1 MVPRFHSVGWLGV
14 VVVVGAL
21 AVSCGGDAE
30 RSDSTGGLRLSLELS
45 SGVQIDEVRYEITS
59 ATMSPMGGVIDT
71 SAAGATASVELFGLA
86 ADDGY
91 RVTMSAASLGGETSC
106 EGGAEFAVEAGR
118 VTGVMAMLHCKA
130 PPVFGA
136 VRVDGTLNVC
146 AELDKVVVAPLQTT
160 EGAAIEVQASG
171 RDTDGDTVAYRW
183 NATGGSFADPS
194 DAETSFTCGE
204 AAAETITI
212 GVSDDDFEHCIDNWT
227 VDVRCVDAGG
237 AEPAWGTPVLI
248 ETDDAGDASQPLLA
262 VDPSGNVT
270 AVWQQSDGSR
280 THLYANRYTRNGP
293 WGAPVRVSDGTGDA
307 RSHQV
312 LVDPK
317 GKVTVVWQQSN
328 GVGSTVYANRYVA
341 GGPWGAALPLG
352 DGVAPRAAVDPS
364 GNVTVVWRYGRTIYA
379 TRCSAGGPWGTPV
392 SLNDG
397 LVGNVDFGGPH
408 VVVDPSGN
416 VTAVWRQEYEVLYV
430 GGPLRWGI
438 IANHYSPG
446 GPWGAAVPI
455 SEGSLFTNV
464 WTIGDVVVDRF
475 GNVTVTWTLER
486 RASNFLGLF
495 ACRYPA
501 GGPWESPVALA
512 GRTEYP
518 APRLSVDR
526 DGNVMAVFA
535 DFPYDVPAWLSSAS
549 AQSRPAGGSWE
560 NAVSISPD
568 VPVAPTTPQ
577 IANVPQ
583 VAADP
588 NGSFTAVWQESN
600 TRTEFRFGIWAN
612 RYRVD
617 GSWGTAV
624 LISDGATEAVAPQ
637 IAVDPQGDVTAMW
650 LQEQTPGGS
659 VDDARDLYAKRIGAS
674 GAWGAA
680 VRVSNGAGDAGSHHV
695 VVDVDGNVTTAWAQL
710 DGTRTS
716 IWTNRYE

>member
-1 MVPRFHSVGWLGV
+1 M
-14 VVVVGAL
+14 
-21 AVSCGGDAE
+21 
-30 RSDSTGGLRLSLELS
+30 
-45 SGVQIDEVRYEITS
+45 
-59 ATMSPMGGVIDT
+59 
-71 SAAGATASVELFGLA
+71 
-86 ADDGY
+86 
-91 RVTMSAASLGGETSC
+91 
-106 EGGAEFAVEAGR
+106 
-118 VTGVMAMLHCKA
+118 
-130 PPVFGA
+130 
-136 VRVDGTLNVC
+136 
-146 AELDKVVVAPLQTT
+146 VVAPLQTT

-204 AAAETITI
+204 AAAETIAI

-270 AVWQQSDGSR
+270 AVWQQFDGSR

-392 SLNDG
+392 CLNDG

-416 VTAVWRQEYEVLYV
+416 VTAVWRQDTRYCML
-430 GGPLRWGI
+430 GGLCAGESLRTTI
-438 IANHYSPG
+438 RPG
-446 GPWGAAVPI
+446 GPGAQQ
-455 SEGSLFTNV
+455 
-464 WTIGDVVVDRF
+464 
-475 GNVTVTWTLER
+475 
-486 RASNFLGLF
+486 FL
-495 ACRYPA
+495 
-501 GGPWESPVALA
+501 LA
-512 GRTEYP
+512 R
-518 APRLSVDR
+518 
-526 DGNVMAVFA
+526 
-535 DFPYDVPAWLSSAS
+535 
-549 AQSRPAGGSWE
+549 
-560 NAVSISPD
+560 AVSSRMSGP
-568 VPVAPTTPQ
+568 
-577 IANVPQ
+577 
-583 VAADP
+583 
-588 NGSFTAVWQESN
+588 
-600 TRTEFRFGIWAN
+600 
-612 RYRVD
+612 
-617 GSWGTAV
+617 
-624 LISDGATEAVAPQ
+624 LATSSS
-637 IAVDPQGDVTAMW
+637 T
-650 LQEQTPGGS
+650 
-659 VDDARDLYAKRIGAS
+659 AS
-674 GAWGAA
+674 G
-680 VRVSNGAGDAGSHHV
+680 
-695 VVDVDGNVTTAWAQL
+695 
-710 DGTRTS
+710 TS
-716 IWTNRYE
+716 R